1 MISSKNG
8 QKSCL
13 HIYTGD
19 GKGKTT
25 AAVGLAVRFAG
36 TGGRV
41 LFSQLLKD
49 GSSGEISVLEQ
60 IEGIDVF
67 VCRECFGFSFA
78 MTEEVRQQA
87 CRTYRKYLAEVLE
100 RAAGGGY
107 GLLVLDEILSAY
119 NLEFI
124 DRREL
129 MHFLENRPEDLEVVL
144 TGRNPAP
151 ELAEL
156 ADYIS
161 EIRKIRHPY
170 DRGIPARRGVEM

>member
-1 MISSKNG
+1 MSGDKNG
-8 QKSCL
+8 SMACM

-36 TGGRV
+36 NGGRV

-60 IEGIDVF
+60 TEGIDVF

-78 MTEEVRQQA
+78 MTQEVRQEA
-87 CRTYRKYLAEVLE
+87 CRTYRKYLTEVLK
-100 RAAGGGY
+100 RAASGGY

-124 DRREL
+124 DRKEL
-129 MHFLENRPEDLEVVL
+129 LCFLENRPGDLEVVL

-151 ELAEL
+151 ELEAM

-161 EIRKIRHPY
+161 EIRKVRHPY
-170 DRGIPARRGVEM
+170 DRGIPARKGVEM